1 MRAQKRARRL
11 QITMILTAHRQTLR
25 SDHALVSMS
34 TRSSALNASTQIVLL
49 LGDPVEHSLS
59 PCIHNTAFAAHEI
72 NAVYAATQVARPDL
86 ADAVQ
91 GMRALRVM
99 GANVTIPH
107 KERIVPL
114 LDSVSDRARAL
125 GAVNTIVARTEAG
138 TCTLQ
143 GDNTDVAGFLDPL
156 RSQPNLRG
164 QPMTILG
171 AGGAARAAAYALG
184 TTYAP
189 APLTV
194 AARRPE
200 QAQTLVDELAPH
212 VAQEATLTACAL
224 NDAAPAVRSSRLV
237 VNATPVGMAPNTD
250 ATPWPDANCFSPGQL
265 VYDLVYTPR
274 PTRLLREANAQGADT
289 QDGLAMLIGQA
300 AAAYEMWTDR
310 PMPVDVVQDE
320 VAAYLAAS

>member
-1 MRAQKRARRL
+1 
-11 QITMILTAHRQTLR
+11 
-25 SDHALVSMS
+25 MS
-34 TRSSALNASTQIVLL
+34 TRSPALDASTQIVLL

-72 NAVYAATQVARPDL
+72 NAVYAATRVVRHDL

-91 GMRALRVM
+91 GMRALRIL

-107 KERIVPL
+107 KERVMPL
-114 LDSVSDRARAL
+114 LDSVSDRAQAL
-125 GAVNTIVARTEAG
+125 GAVNTIIAHGEGDAR
-138 TCTLQ
+138 TLQ

-156 RSQPNLRG
+156 RSQSNLHG

-171 AGGAARAAAYALG
+171 AGGAARAAAYALI

-189 APLTV
+189 TPLTV

-200 QAQTLVDELAPH
+200 QAQTLVNELALH
-212 VAQEATLTACAL
+212 AAHEATLTACAL
-224 NDAAPAVRSSRLV
+224 NDAAASVRSSRLV
-237 VNATPVGMAPNTD
+237 VNATPVGMAPHAD
-250 ATPWPDANCFSPGQL
+250 ATPWPHIDCFSPGQL

-274 PTRLLREANAQGADT
+274 PTRLLREAGAQGADT

-320 VAAYLAAS
+320 VAAHLAAS